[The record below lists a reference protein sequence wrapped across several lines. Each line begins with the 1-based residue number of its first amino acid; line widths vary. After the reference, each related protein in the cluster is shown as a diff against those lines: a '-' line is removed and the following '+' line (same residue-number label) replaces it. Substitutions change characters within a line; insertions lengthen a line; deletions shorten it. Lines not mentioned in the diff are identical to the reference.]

1 MSNTDGSGDFRVYG
15 ELLPVG
21 GGDPIPLLKPT
32 LTLGRRESADIVLR
46 FPNVSGNHCE
56 LALVDGYWTIKD
68 LRSSNGTKVNGT
80 RVTEQRLE
88 PGDKIGIAKHV
99 YEIAYEPARL
109 GATSPVEEKA
119 PQENIFGR
127 SLLESAGLENRRPS
141 APAKPR
147 RPAT

>member
-1 MSNTDGSGDFRVYG
+1 MPDPTDGLQVYG

-32 LTLGRRESADIVLR
+32 LTVGRRESADIVLR
-46 FPNVSGNHCE
+46 FPNVSGTHCE
-56 LALVDGYWTIKD
+56 LAIVDGYWTVKD
-68 LRSSNGTKVNGT
+68 LRSSNGIKVNGV
-80 RVTEQRLE
+80 RVTEQRLQ
-88 PGDKIGIAKHV
+88 PGDKLAVAKHV
-99 YEIAYEPARL
+99 YEIAYEPTRL
-109 GATSPVEEKA
+109 GAEVAIEEKT